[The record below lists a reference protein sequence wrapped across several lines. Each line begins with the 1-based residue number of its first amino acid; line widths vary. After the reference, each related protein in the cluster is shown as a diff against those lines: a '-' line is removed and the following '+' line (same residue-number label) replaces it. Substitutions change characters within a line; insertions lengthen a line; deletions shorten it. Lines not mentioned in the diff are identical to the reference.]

1 MFAAIGIA
9 LVYGGLRN
17 QFGHKGQVQGHAE
30 HDFFVRIHGNA
41 APVEYTK
48 IARIHNGA
56 LQRRRGVAAF
66 IAQFFEFDAAQHLVN
81 QAGAPHVFFGE
92 RCGVEAEPGYRL
104 HWRSMVFGN
113 GLGAHVHL
121 ADGHN
126 RLAAGAVEHIHIALF
141 GGHGQPRLHALGG
154 GDVEQRGLRR
164 GIHIP

>member
-81 QAGAPHVFFGE
+81 
-92 RCGVEAEPGYRL
+92 
-104 HWRSMVFGN
+104 
-113 GLGAHVHL
+113 
-121 ADGHN
+121 
-126 RLAAGAVEHIHIALF
+126 
-141 GGHGQPRLHALGG
+141 
-154 GDVEQRGLRR
+154 
-164 GIHIP
+164 